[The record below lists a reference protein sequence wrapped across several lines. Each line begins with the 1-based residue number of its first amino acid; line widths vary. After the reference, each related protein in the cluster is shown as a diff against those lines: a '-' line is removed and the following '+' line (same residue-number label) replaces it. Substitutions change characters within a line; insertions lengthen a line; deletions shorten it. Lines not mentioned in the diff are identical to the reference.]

1 MTEPGACPVSR
12 DEGRRF
18 SAAGAEAEL
27 QAAGLSSQ
35 ADGWRHLPALPAGR
49 PNQEVFA
56 ETLLEAARRDP
67 TILVVTSDSRGSAR
81 LAQFA
86 NELPDRIVEV
96 GIAEQNVVG
105 IGAGLAAAGH
115 KVFAVSPACFLTTRA
130 LEQIKNDVAYSGH
143 KVVLV
148 GISAGVSYGA
158 LGSTHHSLNDLA
170 SLRALHNVDIV
181 VPADNRQTREAVLA
195 ALDHPR
201 PLYLR
206 FGKRPVPELPAG
218 AGEFSIGRGECLA
231 GGTDAAL
238 VATGEAVW
246 RALAARSALAEDG
259 IFCQVLSMHSIR
271 PFDGAALLEA
281 ARSVRAMVCIEEHS
295 VHGGLGEQCAA
306 LLMQEGVR
314 VPYRIMGIPDEYMV
328 TGSQEEILSHYG
340 ISATGIAGEIRRL
353 LGGTTWQS

>member
-1 MTEPGACPVSR
+1 MQRRAGAC
-12 DEGRRF
+12 
-18 SAAGAEAEL
+18 
-27 QAAGLSSQ
+27 SQ
-35 ADGWRHLPALPAGR
+35 STRGR
-49 PNQEVFA
+49 PNQEIFA

-81 LAQFA
+81 LVEFA
-86 NELPDRIVEV
+86 DELPERIVEV

-105 IGAGLAAAGH
+105 IAAGLAAGGN
-115 KVFAVSPACFLTTRA
+115 KVVAVSPACFLTTRA

-158 LGSTHHSLNDLA
+158 LGSTHHSLNDFA
-170 SLRALHNVDIV
+170 SLRGLHNLDIV
-181 VPADNRQTREAVLA
+181 VPADNRQTRRAVLA

-206 FGKRPVPELPAG
+206 FGKRPVPDLPAG
-218 AGEFSIGRGECLA
+218 ADDFAIGRGACIAE
-231 GGTDAAL
+231 GTDAAL
-238 VATGEAVW
+238 VATGETVW
-246 RALAARSALAEDG
+246 RAMEARAALAAEDG
-259 IFCQVLSMHSIR
+259 ICCRVLCMHSIR

-281 ARSVRAMVCIEEHS
+281 ARSVGAVACIEEHS

-306 LLMQEGVR
+306 LLLQEGVR
-314 VPYRIMGIPDEYMV
+314 VPFRIMGIPDEYTV

-340 ISATGIAGEIRRL
+340 ISAPGIAGEIRRL
-353 LGGTTWQS
+353 LGGGKKWQS

>member
-1 MTEPGACPVSR
+1 M
-12 DEGRRF
+12 
-18 SAAGAEAEL
+18 
-27 QAAGLSSQ
+27 QAAGLSRQ
-35 ADGWRHLPALPAGR
+35 ADGRR

-81 LAQFA
+81 LVEFA

-105 IGAGLAAAGH
+105 IAAGLAAGGY

-158 LGSTHHSLNDLA
+158 LGATHHSLNDLA

-181 VPADNRQTREAVLA
+181 VPADNRQTRRAVVA

-206 FGKRPVPELPAG
+206 FGKRPVPDLPAG
-218 AGEFSIGRGECLA
+218 ADEFSIGRGECIA
-231 GGTDAAL
+231 EGTDAAL

-259 IFCQVLSMHSIR
+259 ISCRVLSMHSIR

-281 ARSVRAMVCIEEHS
+281 ARSVRAMACIEEHS

-306 LLMQEGVR
+306 LLMQEGAQ
-314 VPYRIMGIPDEYMV
+314 VPYRIMGIPDEYTV

>member
-1 MTEPGACPVSR
+1 M
-12 DEGRRF
+12 
-18 SAAGAEAEL
+18 
-27 QAAGLSSQ
+27 SSQ
-35 ADGWRHLPALPAGR
+35 SNGARHAPALPAGR
-49 PNQEVFA
+49 PNQEIFA

-67 TILVVTSDSRGSAR
+67 TVLVVTSDSRGSAR
-81 LAQFA
+81 LGEFA
-86 NELPDRIVEV
+86 NEFPERIVEL

-105 IGAGLAAAGH
+105 VAAGLAAGGN

-170 SLRALHNVDIV
+170 SLRALNNLDIV
-181 VPADNRQTREAVLA
+181 VPADNRQTRQAVLA
-195 ALDHPR
+195 AVDHPR

-206 FGKRPVPELPAG
+206 FGKRPVPDLPAG
-218 AGEFSIGRGECLA
+218 GGEFSVGRGDCIAE
-231 GGTDAAL
+231 GGDAAL
-238 VATGEAVW
+238 VATGETVW
-246 RALAARSALAEDG
+246 RAMAARSALAAEG
-259 IFCQVLSMHSIR
+259 ISCRVLSMHSIR
-271 PFDGAALLEA
+271 PFDGAMLLKA
-281 ARSVRAMVCIEEHS
+281 ARSVRAVVCIEEHS

-314 VPYRIMGIPDEYMV
+314 VPYRVMGIPDEYTV

-340 ISATGIAGEIRRL
+340 ISAQGIASEIGRL
-353 LGGTTWQS
+353 LECSRQ

>member
-1 MTEPGACPVSR
+1 M
-12 DEGRRF
+12 
-18 SAAGAEAEL
+18 

-35 ADGWRHLPALPAGR
+35 VDGWRHLPALPAGR

-81 LAQFA
+81 LVEFA

-170 SLRALHNVDIV
+170 SLRALHNLDIV
-181 VPADNRQTREAVLA
+181 VPADNRQTRQAVLA

-206 FGKRPVPELPAG
+206 FGKRPVPDLPAG

-231 GGTDAAL
+231 GGADAAL
-238 VATGEAVW
+238 VATGETVW
-246 RALAARSALAEDG
+246 RAMAARSALAEEG
-259 IFCQVLSMHSIR
+259 ISCRVLSMHSIR

-314 VPYRIMGIPDEYMV
+314 VPYRIIGIPDEYTV

-353 LGGTTWQS
+353 LG

>member
-1 MTEPGACPVSR
+1 M
-12 DEGRRF
+12 
-18 SAAGAEAEL
+18 

-35 ADGWRHLPALPAGR
+35 VDGWRHLPALPAGR

-81 LAQFA
+81 LVQFA

-105 IGAGLAAAGH
+105 IGAGLAAGGH

-170 SLRALHNVDIV
+170 SLRALHNLDIV
-181 VPADNRQTREAVLA
+181 VPADNRQTRRAVLA

-206 FGKRPVPELPAG
+206 FGKRPVPDLPAG

-231 GGTDAAL
+231 EGTDAAL

-246 RALAARSALAEDG
+246 RALAARSALAEEG
-259 IFCQVLSMHSIR
+259 ISCQVLSMHSIR

-314 VPYRIMGIPDEYMV
+314 VPYRIMGIPDEYTM

-353 LGGTTWQS
+353 LG

>member
-1 MTEPGACPVSR
+1 M
-12 DEGRRF
+12 
-18 SAAGAEAEL
+18 

-35 ADGWRHLPALPAGR
+35 SDGR

-67 TILVVTSDSRGSAR
+67 TVLVVTSDSRGSAR
-81 LAQFA
+81 LVEFA

-105 IGAGLAAAGH
+105 IGAGLAAGGH
-115 KVFAVSPACFLTTRA
+115 KVFAVSPACFLTTRS

-170 SLRALHNVDIV
+170 SLRALHNLDIV
-181 VPADNRQTREAVLA
+181 VPADNRQTRQAVLA

-206 FGKRPVPELPAG
+206 FGKRPVPDLPAG
-218 AGEFSIGRGECLA
+218 AGEFSIGRGACIAE
-231 GGTDAAL
+231 GTDAAL
-238 VATGEAVW
+238 VATGETVW
-246 RALAARSALAEDG
+246 RALAARSVLAEDG
-259 IFCQVLSMHSIR
+259 ISCRVLSMHSIR
-271 PFDGAALLEA
+271 PFDGAVLLEA
-281 ARSVRAMVCIEEHS
+281 ARSVRAVLCIEEHS

-314 VPYRIMGIPDEYMV
+314 VPYRIMGIPDEYTV

-340 ISATGIAGEIRRL
+340 ISAAGIAGETRRL
-353 LGGTTWQS
+353 LEGGTTWQS

>member
-1 MTEPGACPVSR
+1 MRNARAGACTQL
-12 DEGRRF
+12 
-18 SAAGAEAEL
+18 A
-27 QAAGLSSQ
+27 
-35 ADGWRHLPALPAGR
+35 AGR

-67 TILVVTSDSRGSAR
+67 AVLVVTSDSRGSAR
-81 LAQFA
+81 LVDFA
-86 NELPDRIVEV
+86 AELPERIVEV

-105 IGAGLAAAGH
+105 VAAGLAAGGN

-170 SLRALHNVDIV
+170 SLRAVHNLDIV
-181 VPADNRQTREAVLA
+181 VPADNRQTRLAVLA

-218 AGEFSIGRGECLA
+218 GAEFRIGRGECIA
-231 GGTDAAL
+231 DVADAAL
-238 VATGEAVW
+238 VATGETVW
-246 RALAARSALAEDG
+246 RAMAARSVLAEEG
-259 IFCQVLSMHSIR
+259 ISCRVLCMHSIR
-271 PFDGAALLEA
+271 PFDRAALLQA
-281 ARSVRAMVCIEEHS
+281 VRSVGAVACVEEHS

-306 LLMQEGVR
+306 LLLQEGVR
-314 VPYRIMGIPDEYMV
+314 VPFRIMGIPDEYTV

-340 ISATGIAGEIRRL
+340 ISAPGIAGEIRRL
-353 LGGTTWQS
+353 LGGGKRWQS